1 MRKFVLAVSLCGS
14 CVLAASAFAAED
26 AAVQRQAMMKS
37 VGAATG
43 AAAAMVK
50 GEAPFDAKT
59 AELAIRVMNASAN
72 GFGFLFPEG
81 SETGAET
88 EAKPEIWSD
97 SAGFQAAIEKF
108 RTDTAAYV
116 EAPAQDLDG
125 FKAAFG
131 GITKNC
137 GACHEKY
144 RVKKE

>member
-1 MRKFVLAVSLCGS
+1 MRKTVIGIAFVASSLALST
-14 CVLAASAFAAED
+14 AFAAED

-59 AELAIRVMNASAN
+59 AELAVRVMNASAN

-108 RTDTAAYV
+108 RTETAAYID
-116 EAPAQDLDG
+116 APAQDLDG

-137 GACHEKY
+137 GDCHEKY